1 MRDLV
6 GLGGVSR
13 AEGAVAVEGYSAS
26 VLVRDTRENLLTLP
40 VIAVCEF
47 RQESMACQRG
57 LERRTARLLAGFGI
71 REGVL
76 EGRAG
81 GVTKVKLSGNE
92 SA

>member
-13 AEGAVAVEGYSAS
+13 VEGAVAVEGYSAS

-47 RQESMACQRG
+47 RQESLACQRE
-57 LERRTARLLAGFGI
+57 LERRMTRLFVGFGI
-71 REGVL
+71 ARVVGRLGMGCNEG
-76 EGRAG
+76 EIEW
-81 GVTKVKLSGNE
+81 K
-92 SA
+92 